1 MSDERPIDIWNEMT
15 TRARIAGRCMF
26 CEEPLYAAGKRPV
39 ICTEDD
45 CRKTY
50 HRLYRHMVR
59 EPREQDEPAEVARV
73 TREERN
79 AQKRSLHARM
89 SAEQRAHFLARCKR
103 NRSRAGA
110 PETPAPD

>member
-1 MSDERPIDIWNEMT
+1 MERPIDVWNEMT
-15 TRARIAGRCMF
+15 RGARESGRCMF
-26 CEEPLYAAGKRPV
+26 CEAPLYSAGKRPV
-39 ICTEDD
+39 ICTDD
-45 CRKTY
+45 ECRKTY

-79 AQKRSLHARM
+79 ARKRELHALMPPER
-89 SAEQRAHFLARCKR
+89 RAHFLARCKR

-110 PETPAPD
+110 PEEAAPD